1 MLFVK
6 GQKWISESEP
16 ELGLGIIEEAS
27 KYQVHIL
34 FSKAEEK
41 RIFSAENCPLKRVI
55 YGAGDSIVSDQGIS
69 MVVESV
75 EEEQG
80 LYVYKG
86 AGAVIREPELA
97 ESLNFGKPEERILQG
112 QVDSSE
118 AFTLRYQTMLAY
130 SKARQSNVSGFLGG
144 RIDLIPHQL
153 FIANEVASRHC
164 PRVLLADEVGLGKT
178 IEACLILHR
187 LQITGRASRILIIV
201 PESLVHQWFVELYR
215 RFNLWFTIM
224 DHDRCA
230 AAALSSESNNPFL
243 EEQLV
248 LCSINTLK
256 DNSRWADAICSVD
269 WDLLVVDEA
278 HHYQWKPD
286 FVSPEYTIIERLS
299 QSSTGLILLTATPEQ
314 MGIEGHFARLRLLDP
329 NRYPNLDQFI
339 AEHNNYGKIA
349 KVAQA
354 VYQKKPLLAQEKRL
368 LKAMF
373 AELSEADFQV
383 LIKDR
388 DKLLDSLVD
397 QYGTGRVI
405 FRNTRK
411 ALKGFP
417 KREAVP
423 QIVEPSPRIETGEM
437 SERLFGE
444 FQKEVL
450 SDEVDL
456 IYDFKYDPRVQWLA
470 TFLSEHKS
478 DKVLLICSYKE
489 KVEALQTSLLELLN
503 IKTAVFHEDLSLIQ
517 RDRNAA
523 YFAQEEGAQIL
534 LCSEIGSEGRNFQ
547 FAHHLVLFDLP
558 LNPELLEQRIGRLD
572 RIGQTSTI
580 KVHVPFLEKTWTE
593 FLFKW
598 HQGALEGI
606 ENSLK
611 GGHIYYE
618 ANKSA
623 LIELGQQLQNGN
635 SLPGKALEAFMGKSR
650 AHRMATEKTLSEGQD
665 CLIAINSNRP
675 QKAALVVDAV
685 KALDKD
691 KTLELLMNQL
701 FDFFGV
707 TVEKLGEAQYKV
719 KPDHLYTESFPSL
732 PEEGMT
738 LSFSRQEA
746 LSREDI
752 GFLTWDHPMVRGAMD
767 LMVGSTQGNCAII
780 AWKQFNPQM
789 PAILLECIFISE
801 TVAPLKYHLD
811 RFFPA
816 APIRVVVD
824 IAGVEFTDSCTLGR
838 LQGETLNEEA
848 FRLKESP
855 ELLRSILPNLLAS
868 AMDFAQDAQSKR
880 LQKATAKTTTHLGGE
895 LARLLELQKVN
906 ANVSAKEVSAAQAEL
921 SEVLRYI
928 NQAQLRLDAVRLVLN
943 NPSPRPQDK
952 ARSALA
958 E

>member
-6 GQKWISESEP
+6 GQRWISESEP
-16 ELGLGIIEEAS
+16 ELGLGIIEEAT
-27 KYQVHIL
+27 KYQVHVS
-34 FSKAEEK
+34 FSVAEEK
-41 RIFSAENCPLKRVI
+41 RIFSAENCPLKRVV
-55 YGAGDSIVSDQGIS
+55 YTKGDAIVSDKGIS

-75 EEEQG
+75 SEDQG
-80 LYVYKG
+80 LYVYECEGSK
-86 AGAVIREPELA
+86 IIESELA
-97 ESLNFGKPEERILQG
+97 ESLNFGKPEERLLQG

-118 AFTLRYQTMLAY
+118 AFSLRYETMLAY
-130 SKARQSNVSGFLGG
+130 SKARQSSVSGFLGG

-187 LQITGRASRILIIV
+187 LQITGRASRILIMV

-224 DHDRCA
+224 DNERCMA
-230 AAALSSESNNPFL
+230 TALSSDSKNPFL

-248 LCSINTLK
+248 LCSINNLK
-256 DNSRWADAICSVD
+256 ENSRWSEAITSVD

-278 HHYQWKPD
+278 HHYEWKPD
-286 FVSPEYTIIERLS
+286 FVSPEYRIIEALS
-299 QSSTGLILLTATPEQ
+299 KRSLGVILLTATPEQ

-329 NRYPNLDQFI
+329 NRYPNLEKFI
-339 AEHNNYGKIA
+339 EEHEGYGTIA
-349 KVAQA
+349 RVAQNI
-354 VYQKKPLLAQEKRL
+354 YLKKPLLAKEQSL
-368 LKAMF
+368 LKKIF
-373 AELSEADFQV
+373 TDLSKESFQA
-383 LIKDR
+383 LINDR
-388 DKLLDSLVD
+388 DKLLESLVD

-411 ALKGFP
+411 VLKGFP
-417 KREAVP
+417 KRVAVP
-423 QIVEPSPRIETGEM
+423 HVITPSPRIEAAEM
-437 SERLFGE
+437 AERLFGE
-444 FQKEVL
+444 FHKEVI
-450 SDEVDL
+450 SESADT
-456 IYDFKYDPRVQWLA
+456 IYNFKHDPRIQWLA
-470 TFLSEHKS
+470 EFLKELKS

-489 KVEALQTSLLELLN
+489 KVEALQASLLELLN

-523 YFAQEEGAQIL
+523 YFSQSDGAQIL

-572 RIGQTSTI
+572 RIGQTATI
-580 KVHVPFLEKTWTE
+580 QVHVPFLEKSWTE

-606 ENSLK
+606 ENSLN
-611 GGHIYYE
+611 GGHVYYE
-618 ANKSA
+618 TNRVE
-623 LIELGQQLQNGN
+623 LIELGMRLKDADGVNPRAIEG
-635 SLPGKALEAFMGKSR
+635 FMEKSR
-650 AHRMATEKTLSEGQD
+650 SHRIQTEKTLAKGQD

-675 QKAALVVDAV
+675 PKASIIVEAV

-691 KTLELLMNQL
+691 KSLEKLMNLL

-707 TVEKLGEAQYKV
+707 SVEKIGAAQYKV
-719 KPDHLYTESFPSL
+719 TPDHLYTESFPSL

-738 LSFSRQEA
+738 LSFNRQES

-767 LMVGSTQGNCAII
+767 LMVGGKQGNCAIV
-780 AWKQFNPQM
+780 AWKQFDFKM

-801 TVAPLKYHLD
+801 TVAPLKYHVD

-824 IAGVEFTDSCTLGR
+824 IAGVDLTEACSMDR
-838 LQGETLNEEA
+838 LQEGTNNEEA

-855 ELLRSILPNLLAS
+855 ELLRTILPNLLAS
-868 AMDFAQDAQSKR
+868 AMDSAKKAQSKR
-880 LQKATAKTTTHLGGE
+880 LKDALTHAQDHLGGE
-895 LARLLELQKVN
+895 LDRLIKLQKIN
-906 ANVSAKEVSAAQAEL
+906 PNVSPKEISSAQSEL
-921 SEVLRYI
+921 SEVLRYL

-943 NPSPRPQDK
+943 NPASTFIGK
-952 ARSALA
+952 AEPA
-958 E
+958 